1 MTICCSRDCL
11 ISREQHADLLIA
23 INVGASLLVIPSL
36 VLVRATITVFVRC
49 ELRLICKSHTILLM
63 GYFMKNHILLVVLH
77 MPHTNLLFLLK
88 LVELNGLDKQ
98 VEIWNK
104 QVDDVSDFPD
114 GQVSFPSAMRKSVK

>member
-1 MTICCSRDCL
+1 
-11 ISREQHADLLIA
+11 
-23 INVGASLLVIPSL
+23 
-36 VLVRATITVFVRC
+36 
-49 ELRLICKSHTILLM
+49 
-63 GYFMKNHILLVVLH
+63 MKNHILLVVLH

-104 QVDDVSDFPD
+104 QVDDVDDFPD